1 MDQRT
6 LRKVWLSAPDGR
18 FCPWEQANAL
28 GLREA
33 SKDMHGDQKHPI
45 WIAERVTK
53 VGGGHPSTSA
63 LHQFFKLVDADADWF
78 PGKHSGKRRG
88 PQPLLTAAKHRCI
101 AQSAMA
107 AKRKRR
113 EEPCVP
119 AVVHACPS
127 ATWNPST
134 GKVFR
139 LRPSARSSWRIAT
152 TSIRNP
158 HGGFKILFRRHTCPK
173 A

>member
-1 MDQRT
+1 MDQET
-6 LRKVWLSAPDGR
+6 LRNFWRSAPDGR
-18 FCPWEQANAL
+18 LCPWEQAKAL

-33 SKDMHGDQKHPI
+33 SKDLHGGQTNLV
-45 WIAERVTK
+45 WIADRVTK

-78 PGKHSGKRRG
+78 PGRRSGKKRG
-88 PQPLLTAAKHRCI
+88 PQPLLTAAKRKRS

-113 EEPCVP
+113 EEPCAP

-134 GKVFR
+134 GKVFSEPTIR
-139 LRPSARSSWRIAT
+139 KVFLEDCYDFDPQSPWRFQ
-152 TSIRNP
+152 NP
-158 HGGFKILFRRHTCPK
+158 LWIGCAP
-173 A
+173 